1 MTSNTV
7 AVQMTLTEALA
18 MLELD
23 LALQSKLAE
32 HIWEPVLNGE
42 MGLPI
47 TGWQLQDSLIDI
59 AEDGEFDGFTCE
71 LVANAYSNLA
81 QVWRPD
87 VYIFTKA

>member
-1 MTSNTV
+1 MTNYT
-7 AVQMTLTEALA
+7 APVQMTLTEALA
-18 MLELD
+18 MLDLD
-23 LALQSKLAE
+23 LTLQSKLAE

-47 TGWQLQDSLIDI
+47 TGWDLQDFLTEI
-59 AEDGEFDGFTCE
+59 AEDGEFDGFTPE